1 MSGKTSREKGFTF
14 VELIIVMV
22 IGSLVASA
30 VVAAIYQL
38 FLTTELNRDHI
49 TAYRQVQHAGHW
61 VSRDAVGAQNVTV
74 DDDPAT
80 SGFITMEWLSW
91 EGETHR
97 TVYTLVAGSD
107 GLKKLRRS
115 YSIGS
120 VVQQVVQQDTAVADY
135 IDETTYNTTL
145 SQNIDGV
152 DTTITVAST
161 DGFPSSGVLH
171 IENELT
177 EYGNKTA
184 TTFTDCTRGAYSTTA
199 AAHSSGAEVRCS
211 PNTNC
216 YWDGNKLS
224 LVITAQVGN
233 QMATRIYNIEPRPF
247 LGQ

>member
-1 MSGKTSREKGFTF
+1 MSGKHSREKGFTF

-49 TAYRQVQHAGHW
+49 TAYRQVQHAGYW
-61 VSRDAVGAQNVTV
+61 VSRDAVGAKNVTV
-74 DDDPAT
+74 DDDPET
-80 SGFITMEWLSW
+80 SDFITIGWLDW
-91 EGETHR
+91 DGVTHQ
-97 TVYTLVAGSD
+97 TVYTLVDGSD

-115 YSIGS
+115 YSIDS
-120 VVQQVVQQDTAVADY
+120 VIQQDTAVADY

-145 SQNIDGV
+145 SQNIDDV
-152 DTTITVAST
+152 DTTITVANT
-161 DGFPSSGVLH
+161 DGLPSEGVLH
-171 IENELT
+171 IENELI

-184 TTFTDCTRGAYSTTA
+184 TTFTDCTRGVYATTA
-199 AAHSSGAEVRCS
+199 AAHSSGVEVSCS

-216 YWDGNKLS
+216 YWDGNELS
-224 LVITAQVGN
+224 LVITAQVGD
-233 QMATRIYNIEPRPF
+233 QVATRIYNIKPRPF